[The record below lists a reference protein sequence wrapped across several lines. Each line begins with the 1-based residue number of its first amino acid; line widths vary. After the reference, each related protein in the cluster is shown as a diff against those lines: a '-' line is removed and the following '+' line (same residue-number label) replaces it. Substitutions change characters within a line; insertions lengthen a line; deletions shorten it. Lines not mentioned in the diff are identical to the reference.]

1 MQKLLVLA
9 MLAGVLFEG
18 CQFVQSKM
26 YRYVLIDPYSQ
37 ITVYGTDGCSV
48 SKRIRADLDANDI
61 RFSYKNPIKNQ
72 GHSWELSRIYARHF
86 DKRERVKL
94 PVVVADDDLIF
105 YPSFDG
111 LMKTYARKEFALF
124 D

>member
-9 MLAGVLFEG
+9 FLAGVLFKG
-18 CQFVQSKM
+18 YQYLDSKL

-37 ITVYGTDGCSV
+37 ITIYGTAGCSV
-48 SKRIRADLDANDI
+48 SKRIRADLDKNDI
-61 RFSYKNPIKNQ
+61 RFSYKNPIQNK
-72 GHSWELSRIYARHF
+72 GHSRELSRIYNRQF
-86 DKRERVKL
+86 DKRERVQL
-94 PVVVADDDLIF
+94 PVVVVDNDLIF

-111 LMKTYARKEFALF
+111 LMTTYAKKEFALF

>member
-9 MLAGVLFEG
+9 FLAGVLFKG
-18 CQFVQSKM
+18 YQYLDSKL

-48 SKRIRADLDANDI
+48 SNRIRADLDKNDI
-61 RFSYKNPIKNQ
+61 RFSYKNPIQNK
-72 GHSWELSRIYARHF
+72 GHSRELSRIYNRKF
-86 DKRERVKL
+86 DKRERVQL
-94 PVVVADDDLIF
+94 PVVVVDNDLIF
-105 YPSFDG
+105 NPSFDG
-111 LMKTYARKEFALF
+111 LMTTYAKKEFALF

>member
-18 CQFVQSKM
+18 CQYVQSKM

-48 SKRIRADLDANDI
+48 SKRIRADLEENDI
-61 RFSYKNPIKNQ
+61 RFSYKNPIKNE
-72 GHSWELSRIYARHF
+72 GHSRELSRIYTQHY
-86 DKRERVKL
+86 DKRERVQL
-94 PVVVADDDLIF
+94 PVVVVNNDLIF

>member
-48 SKRIRADLDANDI
+48 SKRIRADLEENEI
-61 RFSYKNPIKNQ
+61 RFSYKNPIQNE
-72 GHSWELSRIYARHF
+72 GHSRELSRIYNRHY
-86 DKRERVKL
+86 DKRERVQL
-94 PVVVADDDLIF
+94 PVVVVNDDLIF

>member
-9 MLAGVLFEG
+9 ILAGVLFEG
-18 CQFVQSKM
+18 YQYVDSKM

-48 SKRIRADLDANDI
+48 SKRIRADLDENEI
-61 RFSYKNPIKNQ
+61 RFSYKNPIKNK
-72 GHSWELSRIYARHF
+72 GHSRELSRIYNRHF

-94 PVVVADDDLIF
+94 PVVVVNNDLIF

-111 LMKTYARKEFALF
+111 LMETYARKEFALF